1 MNKIIGIILG
11 VSLLFGV
18 LAVPV
23 LAETTD
29 TSSVQELLLQTLQEQ
44 IVKLKAQIEAL
55 IAQIENLREAKGE
68 IKDTGKEIKV
78 TLKFLRQLRKGMSGD
93 DVTLLQEML
102 ATDPEIYPEALVTG
116 YFGNLT
122 EKAVKRFQKAADVEQ
137 VGLVGPKTLAKIN
150 ELLEEGAGAS
160 GKVPPG
166 LLIAPG
172 IRKKLGFEPQPLP
185 GQKLP
190 PGIEKKLGEEEEE
203 EEEEEDTTP
212 PILSEISVLD
222 VTTSSAMIAWFTDEE
237 ADSNIWYDTITPFVI
252 TETPTESSPDLV
264 LNHKIAI
271 FGLIPGTVYYY
282 IVNSADVLGNAT
294 SSGEEAFD
302 TLAE

>member
-29 TSSVQELLLQTLQEQ
+29 TSSVQELLQTLQDQ

-55 IAQIENLREAKGE
+55 ITQIENLREAKGE

-78 TLKFLRQLRKGMSGD
+78 TLKLLRQLRKGMSGD
-93 DVTLLQEML
+93 DVALLQEML
-102 ATDPEIYPEALVTG
+102 ATDPEIYPDALVTG

-122 EKAVKRFQKAADVEQ
+122 ERAVKRFQKAANIEQ

-150 ELLEEGAGAS
+150 ELLKEGTGAS

-190 PGIEKKLGEEEEE
+190 PGIEKKLGK
-203 EEEEEDTTP
+203 EDTISP
-212 PILSEISVLD
+212 VISEISVLD

-237 ADSNIWYDTITPFVI
+237 ADSNVWYDTITPLVI
-252 TETPTESSPDLV
+252 TDTTSAESSSDFV
-264 LNHKIAI
+264 LYREIPL
-271 FGLIPGTVYYY
+271 FGLTPNIAYYY

-294 SSGEEAFD
+294 SSGEEVFN

>member
-11 VSLLFGV
+11 VSLLFGF

-23 LAETTD
+23 LAETID

-44 IVKLKAQIEAL
+44 IVKLKAQIKAL
-55 IAQIENLREAKGE
+55 IVQIENLREAKGE
-68 IKDTGKEIKV
+68 IKETGKEIKV
-78 TLKFLRQLRKGMSGD
+78 TLKLLRQLRKGMSGE

-122 EKAVKRFQKAADVEQ
+122 ERAVKRFQKAADIEQ

-150 ELLEEGAGAS
+150 ELLKVGAGAS

-172 IRKKLGFEPQPLP
+172 IRKKLGFEPQPLS

-203 EEEEEDTTP
+203 EEEEEDIVP
-212 PILSEISVLD
+212 PVISGISVLD
-222 VTTSSAMIAWFTDEE
+222 VTTSSAMITWFTDEE
-237 ADSNIWYDTITPFVI
+237 ADSNVWYDTITPLVI
-252 TETPTESSPDLV
+252 TEIPTESSPDLV

-271 FGLIPGTVYYY
+271 FDLIPSTVYYY

-294 SSGEEAFD
+294 SSGEEVFD